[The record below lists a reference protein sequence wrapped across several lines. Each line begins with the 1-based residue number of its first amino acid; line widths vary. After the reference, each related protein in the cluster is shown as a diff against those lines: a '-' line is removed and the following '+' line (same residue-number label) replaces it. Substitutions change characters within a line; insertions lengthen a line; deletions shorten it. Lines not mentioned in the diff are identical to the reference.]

1 MGQLQEVLQI
11 PVTAEDI
18 LIWRRLMVVPG
29 NVRLDGIQSG
39 HVHLEQAVFPVHS
52 GDPVVMDAAR
62 DVAEL
67 FPILPEAVILV
78 VYAEGTVT
86 GRPKCTC
93 NERTQKEGSH
103 SEDKHLFSRGQ
114 PAARKIGGT
123 MPRLSTTFCD
133 ARSQEGCGSQ
143 LTIMTVITKFQ
154 PL

>member
-11 PVTAEDI
+11 PVTAEII
-18 LIWRRLMVVPG
+18 LIWRRLVVVPG

-78 VYAEGTVT
+78 VHAEGMAM
-86 GRPKCTC
+86 GCPRC
-93 NERTQKEGSH
+93 NSK
-103 SEDKHLFSRGQ
+103 
-114 PAARKIGGT
+114 
-123 MPRLSTTFCD
+123 
-133 ARSQEGCGSQ
+133 
-143 LTIMTVITKFQ
+143 
-154 PL
+154 